1 LSTNLGTAVAR
12 PANAMRQ
19 ARPDDAEKLTRI
31 AQAAYGKYVPRMVKA
46 PAPMSYDYLAW
57 IREGNT
63 YVLEHFG
70 EVAAMITLLPKDDHL
85 MMRNLAVLPAFQGR
99 RLGHALI
106 DFAEAEAKRR
116 NLPEL
121 RLYTNEKFPET
132 MPFYKSRGFSE
143 THRAQ
148 VDGYSFIYL
157 SRTLT

>member
-1 LSTNLGTAVAR
+1 
-12 PANAMRQ
+12 MRQ

-116 NLPEL
+116 NLPPT
-121 RLYTNEKFPET
+121 RSFRKQCRSTNRAASLKRIVPRSTDIRSSICRERSPDSVLGK
-132 MPFYKSRGFSE
+132 
-143 THRAQ
+143 HRRSDEAS
-148 VDGYSFIYL
+148 V
-157 SRTLT
+157 